1 MYGGIIDIK
10 FEVFKETVQVTSGND
25 KSGNFCDHDINS
37 LHKLC
42 YILPNFYVCI
52 LTGLTSSNVF
62 SKIVCIPNSRILV
75 EWKSKSS
82 KMDFNLL
89 QFACRMSTRNSQR
102 KMLFWTREFI
112 GGLFKKCFQNTTGM
126 VVRKTLIFDLKEM
139 NLLIFKEKA
148 TFSLARK
155 TLKIKFSRV

>member
-1 MYGGIIDIK
+1 MGQL
-10 FEVFKETVQVTSGND
+10 KETLYTTYGND
-25 KSGNFCDHDINS
+25 TSKTLQDHKINS
-37 LHKLC
+37 LNEFCYKL
-42 YILPNFYVCI
+42 PKFYVWI
-52 LTGLTSSNVF
+52 LTGLRSSNVL